1 MTARCAA
8 IDVGTNTVKLTVA
21 EADGTGAFR
30 ALVDTSTTTRL
41 GEGIHAG
48 RLREAAIRRTL
59 DAIAAYAA
67 TCREHGARRIA
78 AVGTSALR
86 DAVNGVDFVRR
97 AAEHG
102 VAVEPIGG
110 DEEAR
115 LSFLAVRRD
124 QRWRDAGPLLVVDIG
139 GGSTELILGDGA
151 GPVARV
157 SLQLGA
163 VRLTEAFLRGDPPT
177 VVEID
182 VASRAAEEAI
192 ARSGVSADGS
202 LTAVGVGGTFTNLGA
217 VQAGEARPSFE
228 SIHGRVLA
236 LADVEDQA
244 ALFAGLTVEQR
255 KQVTGLD
262 PMRADIILAG
272 AIIAIRAMSAFG
284 QERIAVSCRGLRWG
298 LLYDRFGT

>member
-8 IDVGTNTVKLTVA
+8 FDVGTNTVKLTVV
-21 EADGTGAFR
+21 EPDGAGGFR

-59 DAIAAYAA
+59 EAIAGYMAV
-67 TCREHGARRIA
+67 CRAHGVERIA

-86 DAVNGVDFVRR
+86 DAVNGADFVRR
-97 AAEHG
+97 AAELG
-102 VAVEPIGG
+102 VAVEPIAG

-115 LSFLAVRRD
+115 LSYLAVRRD
-124 QRWRDAGPLLVVDIG
+124 PLWRDAGPLLVVDIG
-139 GGSTELILGDGA
+139 GGSTELIVGDGA
-151 GPVARV
+151 RPATRR

-177 VVEID
+177 VVEMD
-182 VASRAAEEAI
+182 VANRAVEEAV
-192 ARSGVSADGS
+192 AASGVRADGP

-217 VQAGEARPSFE
+217 VHAGEARPAFE
-228 SIHGRVLA
+228 TIHGRA
-236 LADVEDQA
+236 LTVADVEDQV
-244 ALFAGLTVEQR
+244 ALYAGLTVEQR
-255 KQVTGLD
+255 KRVTGLD

-272 AIIAIRAMSAFG
+272 AIIALRVMGAFRL
-284 QERIAVSCRGLRWG
+284 ERIAVSCRGLRWG
-298 LLYDRFGT
+298 LLYDRFGG